1 MWYKFWT
8 FKNPIFNS
16 HFYSG
21 VCWLLSP
28 TFDSLFSTSEQL
40 YFLLSPS
47 LPKPILWICV
57 GVWAT
62 ENTLRTDNCVDLSLS
77 SWVALSV
84 LLTTSISFLPADLY
98 LLPPSPILH
107 ITLWTTLVVPH
118 GGKIF
123 TINLEVLLSVLHS
136 WRSLETIG
144 RIKLKPRGRRLK
156 PKTWENHKTPDYTEH

>member
-28 TFDSLFSTSEQL
+28 TFDSLFSTSEHL

-47 LPKPILWICV
+47 LPNPILGIFV
-57 GVWAT
+57 GVWAM
-62 ENTLRTDNCVDLSLS
+62 ENTLGTDNCEDLSLS
-77 SWVALSV
+77 SSPPF
-84 LLTTSISFLPADLY
+84 SPPAHHY

-107 ITLWTTLVVPH
+107 VTLWTSLVALTVENL
-118 GGKIF
+118 F

-136 WRSLETIG
+136 WRTLETIG
-144 RIKLKPRGRRLK
+144 RIKLKSRGRRLK
-156 PKTWENHKTPDYTEH
+156 PKTWENQKTPDYTEH

>member
-40 YFLLSPS
+40 YLLLSPS
-47 LPKPILWICV
+47 LPNPIWWIFV

-77 SWVALSV
+77 SSPPF
-84 LLTTSISFLPADLY
+84 SPPSHLY

-107 ITLWTTLVVPH
+107 VTLWTSLVVPH
-118 GGKIF
+118 GGKSF
-123 TINLEVLLSVLHS
+123 HHYAALLLSVLHS

-144 RIKLKPRGRRLK
+144 RIKLKSRGRRLK
-156 PKTWENHKTPDYTEH
+156 PKTWENQKTPDYTEH